1 MTDIELR
8 VIGGALLPADQGGK
22 QLPLGDGVD
31 RNDKPFRSA
40 FPYVATPR
48 DGFSGVLKRTEPAHA
63 PVPQPPEELTRMRA
77 RRLSAV
83 VLAFAVAVAVF
94 TATRGD
100 ERAAAGP
107 PRVGGTT
114 ALALR
119 PQADTDARIAR
130 LQADVR
136 GGRTDRAAA
145 LAAAYLQKVR
155 ETGDASFYTRADALL
170 RQALAR
176 DPARSGDARPGR
188 HAGGRPPRLPWRAAR
203 WPAAPGRRCPA
214 RWPPLPILVDALV
227 ELGRYGAAERALQ
240 HLVDLKPNLA
250 AYARVSYFREL
261 TGDLPG
267 AVEAMRRAVTA
278 GGPAPENVAY
288 VQSLLGGL
296 ELARGRLGAARRA
309 YDAALAAM
317 PGYAPAAA
325 GRARLAAVSGDLPGA
340 VARWRRVVARL
351 PLPEYVIALG
361 ETELAAGRATAGRRD
376 LALVRAQR
384 RLLAAAGVN
393 TDVELA
399 IFEADHGSPPRGV
412 ALARAAWASA
422 PSVRS
427 ADAVG
432 WALTR
437 SGRPLAGLRWAR
449 RALTLGSLDPS
460 LRYHAGMTALAA
472 GRGDEGRSD
481 LRLAIAHGL
490 AAQPLH
496 LRRAQEALR

>member
-1 MTDIELR
+1 
-8 VIGGALLPADQGGK
+8 V
-22 QLPLGDGVD
+22 
-31 RNDKPFRSA
+31 
-40 FPYVATPR
+40 
-48 DGFSGVLKRTEPAHA
+48 
-63 PVPQPPEELTRMRA
+63 RA

-83 VLAFAVAVAVF
+83 VLAFALAVAVF

-100 ERAAAGP
+100 QRAAAGP

-176 DPARSGDARPGR
+176 DPRDQGTLVQAATL
-188 HAGGRPPRLPWRAAR
+188 AAAR
-203 WPAAPGRRCPA
+203 HDFRGALRLARRAQAVLPGTVA
-214 RWPPLPILVDALV
+214 PLPILVDALV
-227 ELGRYGAAERALQ
+227 ELGRYGDAERTLQ

-250 AYARVSYFREL
+250 AYARISYFREL

-267 AVEAMRRAVTA
+267 AIEAMQRAVTA

-296 ELARGRLGAARRA
+296 ELARGRLGAARHA

-317 PGYAPAAA
+317 PAYAPAAA

-340 VARWRRVVARL
+340 IARWRRVVARL

-376 LALVRAQR
+376 LALVHAQQK
-384 RLLAAAGVN
+384 LLAAAGVN

-399 IFEADHGSPPRGV
+399 IFEADHGSPMRGV
-412 ALARAAWASA
+412 ALAREAWASA

-437 SGRPLAGLRWAR
+437 SGQPRAGLRWAR
-449 RALTLGSLDPS
+449 RALRLGSLDPS
-460 LRYHAGMTALAA
+460 LRYHAGLTALAA
-472 GRGDEGRSD
+472 GHREAGRTD

-490 AAQPLH
+490 GAQPLH
-496 LRRAQEALR
+496 LQRAREALR

>member
-1 MTDIELR
+1 
-8 VIGGALLPADQGGK
+8 V
-22 QLPLGDGVD
+22 
-31 RNDKPFRSA
+31 
-40 FPYVATPR
+40 
-48 DGFSGVLKRTEPAHA
+48 
-63 PVPQPPEELTRMRA
+63 RA

-83 VLAFAVAVAVF
+83 VLAFALAVAVF
-94 TATRGD
+94 SATRGD

-107 PRVGGTT
+107 GGGAGRGTT

-170 RQALAR
+170 NTALVRDPRDQGTLVQAATLAAARHDFRGALRLAR
-176 DPARSGDARPGR
+176 RAQEVLPGTV
-188 HAGGRPPRLPWRAAR
+188 A
-203 WPAAPGRRCPA
+203 
-214 RWPPLPILVDALV
+214 PLPILVDALV
-227 ELGRYGAAERALQ
+227 ELGRYDEAERTLQ
-240 HLVDLKPNLA
+240 RLVDLKPNLA

-267 AVEAMRRAVTA
+267 AIDAMRRAIAA

-296 ELARGRLGAARRA
+296 ELARGRLGAARHA

-317 PGYAPAAA
+317 PAYAPAAA
-325 GRARLAAVSGDLPGA
+325 GRARLAAAAGDLPEA
-340 VARWRRVVARL
+340 IARWRRVVARL

-361 ETELAAGRATAGRRD
+361 EAELAAGRTAAGRRD
-376 LALVRAQR
+376 LELVRGEQ
-384 RLLAAAGVN
+384 RLLAGAGVN

-399 IFEADHGSPPRGV
+399 IFEADHGSPARGV

-427 ADAVG
+427 ADALG

-437 SGRPLAGLRWAR
+437 SGRPEAGLHWAR
-449 RALTLGSLDPS
+449 RALRLGSLDPS

-472 GRGDEGRSD
+472 GRREAARDERPATPRARAAGRREAGRRD

-496 LRRAQEALR
+496 LRRAREALR